1 MKFILIFLFIL
12 SCQKTSLRI
21 TTVPDKALVSIFD
34 SQTNTFQKLGQ
45 TPLTISEHS
54 DLPYSAQ
61 ESDVWGLSIEKKGH
75 IIEHIFF
82 DRSANENFSLNTRL
96 KRFSD
101 WTDTDSDQL
110 SELANKVGK
119 GIQKVN
125 QFIKNSNY
133 SDALTL
139 IEKLIQQFPKSSI
152 FYDIKGSLYLLQGRR
167 GKAIASYKKSLK
179 LNPDSIE
186 TQRTLERLGGRL

>member
-1 MKFILIFLFIL
+1 
-12 SCQKTSLRI
+12 
-21 TTVPDKALVSIFD
+21 VPDKALVSIFD

-82 DRSANENFSLNTRL
+82 DRSANENFSLNTKL